1 VKLKTI
7 GGLLLALICAIG
19 MTVSQS
25 RADNRTAFLSDHPL
39 CEPGTQWDGAAC
51 TAVPNCPVGQRWSGT
66 GCVAVECGSGY
77 RLEGSFCVPNTCP
90 TGQRLSGNRCVAI
103 QCNTGF
109 RLEGS
114 TCMPLNCPAGQRLN
128 GNTCEQIVC
137 GPGEELIGNTCTA
150 SGRSR
155 YLALAVGQTNHLG
168 YGAAWDKQSVQ
179 EAQDEAMRLCQNQ
192 IPAGSC
198 KIILSGPEQCLA
210 LWWTPTGTGW
220 GAARRPSREE
230 AKDAAAASCA
240 NINKRQKCVLAGSW
254 CNT

>member
-1 VKLKTI
+1 
-7 GGLLLALICAIG
+7 
-19 MTVSQS
+19 
-25 RADNRTAFLSDHPL
+25 
-39 CEPGTQWDGAAC
+39 
-51 TAVPNCPVGQRWSGT
+51 
-66 GCVAVECGSGY
+66 
-77 RLEGSFCVPNTCP
+77 
-90 TGQRLSGNRCVAI
+90 
-103 QCNTGF
+103 
-109 RLEGS
+109 
-114 TCMPLNCPAGQRLN
+114 MPLNCPAGQRLN